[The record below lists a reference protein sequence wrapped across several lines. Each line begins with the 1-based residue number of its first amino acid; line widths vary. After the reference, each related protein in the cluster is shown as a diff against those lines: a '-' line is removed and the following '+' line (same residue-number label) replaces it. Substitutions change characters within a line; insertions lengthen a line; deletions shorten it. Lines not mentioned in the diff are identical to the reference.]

1 MGKILTLALF
11 FVCCSTTIAQVYQT
25 EDGLTVTLKKVKNVR
40 DKGDLTSY
48 VKIKDPSVD
57 KILVKCHITSNG
69 NDAVDV
75 NSFALVDKKHKL
87 RYRAVDFINH
97 SGFSSFVSSDKLSK
111 KLLKTPFDKGTSPYE
126 HPLGATYDPE
136 VRDTFTE
143 YSIADFQNVETTMN
157 LGSTRK
163 PHNSL
168 LYYSPTTL
176 NDFTAAFF
184 YAVSREKEA
193 PSFDLYYKGEKLF
206 EIGMP

>member
-1 MGKILTLALF
+1 MGKFLIFALF
-11 FVCCSTTIAQVYQT
+11 IVSYSTTIGQVYQT

-57 KILVKCHITSNG
+57 KILVKCHITSN
-69 NDAVDV
+69 DKEAVDV

-87 RYRAVDFINH
+87 RYRAVDFVNH
-97 SGFSSFVSSDKLSK
+97 GGFSSFISSDKLSK
-111 KLLKTPFDKGTSPYE
+111 KLLKTPFDKGASPYE
-126 HPLGATYDPE
+126 HPLGAIYDPA
-136 VRDTFTE
+136 VRDTFTD
-143 YSIADFQNVETTMN
+143 YNLADFENVETTMN

-163 PHNSL
+163 PHKSA

-176 NDFTAAFF
+176 DDFTAAFF
-184 YAVSREKEA
+184 YAVSREKDA